1 MGPVAGAFPCGDKN
15 GPVAEL
21 KNSAAGFFLPTE
33 IIKKENTVKSEG
45 VSAKTSATNQ
55 TQAGQSPIL
64 CKHHLRCE

>member
-1 MGPVAGAFPCGDKN
+1 MKE

-21 KNSAAGFFLPTE
+21 KNSVAGFFLPTE

-55 TQAGQSPIL
+55 TQAVCLRLCGQ
-64 CKHHLRCE
+64 